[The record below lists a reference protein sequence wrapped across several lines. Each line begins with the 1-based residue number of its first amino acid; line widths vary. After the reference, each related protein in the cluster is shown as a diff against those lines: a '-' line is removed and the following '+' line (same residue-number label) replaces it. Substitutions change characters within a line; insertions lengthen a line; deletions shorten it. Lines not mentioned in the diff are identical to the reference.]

1 MEITQHEL
9 RKAYRLLKQERRSE
23 GGKSFRKFKNAEV
36 QQLVLAKAQELQTQ
50 NN

>member
-9 RKAYRLLKQERRSE
+9 KDAYKLLKKQHKNE
-23 GGKSFRKFKNAEV
+23 GGKNLRKFSNPEV

>member
-1 MEITQHEL
+1 MEFTKHEL
-9 RKAYRLLKQERRSE
+9 KKAYELLKQERKAE
-23 GGKSFRKFKNAEV
+23 GGRSLRKFENAEV